1 MRTPGLPHTSAAAS
15 GSTDPASGSPRAGAA
30 TPDETLW
37 YFAYGS
43 NMSRAIFVER
53 RAIEPV
59 ASVWGWLD
67 GYRLCFDLPVGPGER
82 GVANV
87 IADPAART
95 CGVLYRITAER
106 AEHLD
111 RTEGVDRGYYTRCE
125 VVVAASTGEQIRAFT
140 YSSTR
145 GTTGRKPS
153 PRYIGLLLAGAD
165 EHGLPA
171 EYVELLRAFDLAI
184 DERAEHQ

>member
-1 MRTPGLPHTSAAAS
+1 MSDALS
-15 GSTDPASGSPRAGAA
+15 
-30 TPDETLW
+30 

-53 RAIEPV
+53 RGIQPV
-59 ASVWGWLD
+59 ATTWGWLH

-87 IADPAART
+87 VPEPGART
-95 CGVLYRITAER
+95 CGVAYHITPEQ

-111 RTEGVDRGYYTRCE
+111 HTEGVGGGLYRRIDI
-125 VVVAASTGEQIRAFT
+125 VVARAAGERLEAFT
-140 YSSTR
+140 YHSTFA
-145 GTTGRKPS
+145 TPGRKPS
-153 PRYIGLLLAGAD
+153 PRYIGLLLDGAR

-171 EYVELLRAFDLAI
+171 DYLDYLRAFELAA
-184 DERAEHQ
+184 DERPESER